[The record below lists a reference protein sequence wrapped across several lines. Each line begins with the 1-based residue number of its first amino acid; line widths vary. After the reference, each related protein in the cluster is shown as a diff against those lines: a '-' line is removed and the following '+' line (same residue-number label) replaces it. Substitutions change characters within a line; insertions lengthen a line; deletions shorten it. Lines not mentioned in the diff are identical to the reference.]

1 MTQKIG
7 LDQVLESQDQ
17 ITPEWLTQALR
28 KSGVLTH
35 GTVQMVEIDARE
47 RELSTTYRLRI
58 AYPFDAQG
66 FMPARLFLKTVN
78 ADQEEE
84 FFGPSEV
91 DYYRRDYVGLACAPL
106 LRCYDGAFS
115 AEQRRYH
122 LLLDDVSSSH
132 VEARTKAPTLA
143 YGLVLAES
151 LACLHTHRWGSE
163 RIAETGDRLPDAAR
177 INRFVEVA
185 RPGAGYII
193 EAMSDQ
199 LEPHWPAAINE
210 LLARHP
216 QAMIDRTRDP
226 QGFTLIHGDANRT
239 NILVPREGE
248 RPLYIIDRQP
258 FDWSLTVWLG
268 VYDLAYA
275 VVLDWDTAARRRH
288 EVQLLRHYYEQLG
301 ARGVEGY
308 SWERLYDDYRLSM
321 AICVYVAIEWCRGGI
336 NHEWTHVWLP
346 KLQRS
351 LTACDDLNCRELWT

>member
-1 MTQKIG
+1 MTA
-7 LDQVLESQDQ
+7 QVLTSADQ
-17 ITPEWLTQALR
+17 MTPEWLTYVLA
-28 KSGVLTH
+28 KSRALTH
-35 GTVQMVEIDARE
+35 GAVQAIEFNTNE
-47 RELSTTYRLRI
+47 RELSTSYRLRI
-58 AYPFDAQG
+58 AYSDDAQG
-66 FMPARLFLKTVN
+66 LMPEFLFLKTVN
-78 ADQEEE
+78 ADMDEE
-84 FFGPSEV
+84 FFGSSEV
-91 DYYRRDYVGLACAPL
+91 DYYRRDYVGLAGAPL
-106 LRCYDGAFS
+106 LRCYDSVFS

-122 LLLDDVSSSH
+122 LLLDDVSNSH
-132 VEARTKAPTLA
+132 VEVRTKTPTLE

-151 LACLHTHRWGSE
+151 LACLHAHWWGAE
-163 RIAETGDRLPDAAR
+163 RIAASGDRLPDAAR

-275 VVLDWDTAARRRH
+275 IILDWDTTERRRH
-288 EVQLLRHYYEQLG
+288 EMEILRHYHDQLI
-301 ARGVEGY
+301 AHGVEEY
-308 SWERLYDDYRLSM
+308 SWERLYDDYRLSV

-336 NHEWTHVWLP
+336 NHEWTHIWLP